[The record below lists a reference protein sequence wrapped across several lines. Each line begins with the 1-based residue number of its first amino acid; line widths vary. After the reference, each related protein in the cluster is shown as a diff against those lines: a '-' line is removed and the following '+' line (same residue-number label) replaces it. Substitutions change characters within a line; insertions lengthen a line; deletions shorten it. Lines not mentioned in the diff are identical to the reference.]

1 MRVNASG
8 SYFEEYM
15 RSNALQK
22 HKAGDNATSVQKVM
36 TDRNAYLSYLEVQLE
51 RVSAACLAT
60 QSFEKRLLELETSQN
75 DQDKKLASF
84 SKIIQLNQEYQEQIK
99 IECTENGAVIAKSL
113 DTWKEQ
119 CSSQFYDHS
128 HRIASMES
136 NLRSLE
142 SNTDQ
147 LTMQM
152 GQEVAQLRSFLAKEA
167 ENGRLTLC
175 AAEKR
180 MQDLKDTQEKL
191 FGHIETI
198 RNSFRSE
205 HDIVQSTMQE
215 KHARLE
221 HLNEDLVSN

>member
-1 MRVNASG
+1 
-8 SYFEEYM
+8 
-15 RSNALQK
+15 
-22 HKAGDNATSVQKVM
+22 
-36 TDRNAYLSYLEVQLE
+36 
-51 RVSAACLAT
+51 
-60 QSFEKRLLELETSQN
+60 
-75 DQDKKLASF
+75 
-84 SKIIQLNQEYQEQIK
+84 
-99 IECTENGAVIAKSL
+99 
-113 DTWKEQ
+113 
-119 CSSQFYDHS
+119 
-128 HRIASMES
+128 MES